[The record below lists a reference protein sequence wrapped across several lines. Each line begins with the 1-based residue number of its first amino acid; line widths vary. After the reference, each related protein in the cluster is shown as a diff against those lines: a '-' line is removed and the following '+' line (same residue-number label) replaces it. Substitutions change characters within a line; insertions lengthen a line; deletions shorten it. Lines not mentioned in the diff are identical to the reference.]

1 VIERTLLWQGRAR
14 PGTEWCE
21 LIRDQGG
28 WRIAGIVLTA
38 DAGTPARVRY
48 AVTLDDDWAT
58 RSVHVDIRAGA
69 EQTER
74 RLHLSVSQ
82 DQRWRAQRGVS
93 GEPDAPAEPLPEMQG
108 LFDVDLGFSPVT
120 NTLPIRRPQDA
131 AGGSVELTAVWV
143 RFPELTI
150 ETLPQRYTRLA
161 DRHYRY
167 ESAGGAFV
175 AELTVDDLG
184 LVIDYEGGWLRI
196 AGAEGSGLRDLDHR

>member
-1 VIERTLLWQGRAR
+1 MIERTLLWQGRAW

-38 DAGTPARVRY
+38 VAEIPAQVRY

-74 RLHLSVSQ
+74 RLHLSVSRDQ
-82 DQRWRAQRGVS
+82 DWQARRGVS
-93 GEPDAPAEPLPEMQG
+93 GEPDAPAEPLPEMRG
-108 LFDVDLGFSPVT
+108 LFDVDLGFSPAT
-120 NTLPIRRPQDA
+120 NTLPIRRLHPTVGA
-131 AGGSVELTAVWV
+131 SVELTAAWV

-150 ETLPQRYTRLA
+150 EPLSQRYTRLA
-161 DRHYRY
+161 DRRYRY

-175 AELTVDDLG
+175 AELTIDDLG
-184 LVIDYEGGWLRI
+184 LVVDYEGGWQRI
-196 AGAEGSGLRDLDHR
+196 AEAAGSGLRDLDHR